1 MSSKLGKIGR
11 GALVALALT
20 VLSAQILVVQAVAW
34 ARDNRQTISDRAIAW
49 QFEPDDRIRAVV
61 AQAGLS
67 TEGQMYLFASLPE
80 VVPPFEF
87 DRYCSRREPG
97 IGVLGC
103 YRIQEKRI
111 YLYDVTDERLQSIV
125 PVITAHEML
134 HAAWYRFSQ
143 EELDYLE
150 VLLEEAFAALPEDH
164 RLRERIQSYEDYDPN
179 SRVPELYA
187 LLGTEITELPDA
199 LEAHYTRFFSDRS
212 LVVAAANEVY
222 RVFDSLSGELQK
234 LVDELEARGDVIDTR
249 RDQYERDAAVFRA
262 DLDVYNDRVSRYNAG
277 ENVPGA
283 EKFNQERIALVAR
296 QEALREERNA
306 IQALIEEYN
315 VLYDEL
321 QVLNQELTEL
331 NQGIN
336 ITLEPQETIAPG
348 NVESDS

>member
-1 MSSKLGKIGR
+1 MSSMLGRIGR
-11 GALVALALT
+11 GALVAVALT
-20 VLSAQILVVQAVAW
+20 VLSAQVLVVQAISW

-67 TEGQMYLFASLPE
+67 GEGQMYLYASLPE

-143 EELDYLE
+143 QELDNLE
-150 VLLEEAFAALPEDH
+150 VLLEEAFAALPDDH

-179 SRVPELYA
+179 SRIPELYA
-187 LLGTEITELPDA
+187 LLGTEVADLPDA
-199 LEAHYTRFFSDRS
+199 LEAHYSRFFADRS
-212 LVVAAANEVY
+212 LVVAAADEVY
-222 RVFDSLSGELQK
+222 RVFDSLSGALQE

-249 RDQYERDAAVFRA
+249 RDQYERDASVFRA

-277 ENVPGA
+277 ENVSGA
-283 EKFNQERIALVAR
+283 EKFNEERTALVAR
-296 QEALREERNA
+296 QEALRVERNA

-336 ITLEPQETIAPG
+336 ITLKPQDTIAPG